1 MPKQGRRKAEM
12 KPLVFKKT
20 GKTIDKKRRSDH
32 GGLAQE
38 REETLSRTFRQT
50 KKTNNLDDKVDR
62 DRVFAGPSTEEPAAK
77 QHHKSVAVPVLDRE
91 VAAHQDLAVNVEEIG
106 SETSKLEPP
115 NITPKSETSDPEHLA
130 IIATDED
137 ATAVREKP
145 VPTSP
150 VQVQQRWG
158 ADDGVGDELASTP
171 HLMLKELDAADQC
184 SKRAAVA
191 YLRQF
196 DLAGQFGPCANVLRS
211 HRYRRAVDLG
221 LRPPLS
227 VDVVLGRFLP
237 DDPSVDQC
245 YLSPYSNVL

>member
-91 VAAHQDLAVNVEEIG
+91 GIL
-106 SETSKLEPP
+106 SKHHS
-115 NITPKSETSDPEHLA
+115 IS
-130 IIATDED
+130 
-137 ATAVREKP
+137 
-145 VPTSP
+145 
-150 VQVQQRWG
+150 
-158 ADDGVGDELASTP
+158 
-171 HLMLKELDAADQC
+171 
-184 SKRAAVA
+184 
-191 YLRQF
+191 
-196 DLAGQFGPCANVLRS
+196 VLRT
-211 HRYRRAVDLG
+211 RAFGYLQTLYG
-221 LRPPLS
+221 KMSLS
-227 VDVVLGRFLP
+227 
-237 DDPSVDQC
+237 
-245 YLSPYSNVL
+245 Y